1 MNRTLTYVKE
11 GFGFASRRLHLVVL
25 DMAAKLT
32 WLALAI
38 AVFGFAGVWFAS
50 GVELTG
56 SDIMALE
63 SGVPAVAAAGIL
75 QSIISNWPILV
86 ETFAI
91 AIVICFGGWV
101 LLEAFVRGGLLPLSD
116 RTFVTD
122 AVHHFQRYLWVGL
135 IRRTILGSGLV
146 LTALITL
153 GPLLTIPVGEWG
165 QIWPDVRWAA
175 LAGLGVLV
183 LLAFCL
189 MTLET
194 LIRSDAVE
202 VLGLDLSRVV
212 GIVLALALLETAAV
226 LTVAVASAVA
236 IQVVGSVGGLV
247 VGGALLAG
255 VLSVN
260 HSYMLLVR
268 YSAVGI
274 MRRDMRYGA
283 TTEHASDL

>member
-1 MNRTLTYVKE
+1 MNRTLAYVRE
-11 GFGFASRRLHLVVL
+11 GFVFASRRLHLVVL

-32 WLALAI
+32 WLLLAV
-38 AVFGFAGVWFAS
+38 AVFGAAGIWFAS
-50 GVELTG
+50 EVQLTG
-56 SDIMALE
+56 SDVMALE

-75 QSIISNWPILV
+75 QSIIANWPVLV

-91 AIVICFGGWV
+91 AAVLCFGGWV
-101 LLEAFVRGGLLPLSD
+101 LLEAFVRGGLLPLTD
-116 RTFVTD
+116 QAVVTD

-135 IRRTILGSGLV
+135 VRRTILGFGLV

-153 GPLLTIPVGEWG
+153 GPLLTIPVGEWE

-183 LLAFCL
+183 SLAFCL

-212 GIVLALALLETAAV
+212 GIVLVLALLETAAV
-226 LTVAVASAVA
+226 LTVAVASAVVMR
-236 IQVVGSVGGLV
+236 IVGSVGGLI
-247 VGGALLAG
+247 VGAVLLTSI
-255 VLSVN
+255 LSVN

-268 YSAVGI
+268 YSAIGI